1 MAKST
6 NFHYYPENHTSKK
19 HLSNSNLS
27 MNKKSTKSLLIKFK
41 QSNNVEELMKQ
52 IVKKDKDNL

>member
-6 NFHYYPENHTSKK
+6 NFHYYPENQTNKK
-19 HLSNSNLS
+19 HLSNSNLA

-41 QSNNVEELMKQ
+41 QSNNVEELMK
-52 IVKKDKDNL
+52 

>member
-41 QSNNVEELMKQ
+41 QSNNVEELMK
-52 IVKKDKDNL
+52 